1 MLQGIN
7 HNMLG
12 KRDPARYGTVTLADI
27 DARVQAQ
34 GEQRGVRVESFR
46 TNSEAAMY
54 ERIHHACEAG
64 KDAVLI
70 NVGAWPHYSYRIRDA
85 LAILTCP
92 VVELHMSNLM
102 RGNRSGTARY
112 SPGAITLAEYVH
124 KERQRD
130 LPVSCGR
137 RIAGGPGQVMPRR
150 EAYGKVFAIK
160 PSTQQMPLQGEVLAD
175 QPEALEE
182 SLSARRVA
190 NPRMRRSRSR
200 VG

>member
-46 TNSEAAMY
+46 TNSEAAMC

-70 NVGAWPHYSYRIRDA
+70 NAGAWTHYSYRIRDA

-102 RGNRSGTARY
+102 RGSRSGTARC
-112 SPGAITLAEYVH
+112 SPGAVTLAEYVH

-160 PSTQQMPLQGEVLAD
+160 RSTQQMPLQGEVLAD